1 MRRIDMVIPIGNHE
15 APVDTEMVKAGGAQD
30 GEQQPTIT
38 HTSPT
43 SATEG
48 VMLPG
53 SSRGGT
59 LEGTV
64 EHLTITPAAASDS
77 LDQGIVQTE

>member
-1 MRRIDMVIPIGNHE
+1 MIVHNVTMESMTFFYPSMRRIDMVIPIGNHE
-15 APVDTEMVKAGGAQD
+15 APVDTEMVEADGAQD

-53 SSRGGT
+53 SS
-59 LEGTV
+59 
-64 EHLTITPAAASDS
+64 
-77 LDQGIVQTE
+77 